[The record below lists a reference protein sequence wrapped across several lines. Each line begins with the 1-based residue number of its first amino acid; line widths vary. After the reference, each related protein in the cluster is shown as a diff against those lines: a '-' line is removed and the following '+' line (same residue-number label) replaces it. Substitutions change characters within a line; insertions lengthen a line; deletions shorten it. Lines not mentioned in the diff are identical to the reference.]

1 LFPALATRVNVLIRE
16 LLDPVTDDDA
26 EIRDDMQL
34 AL

>member
-1 LFPALATRVNVLIRE
+1 LIRE